1 MAEQRDPIAS
11 GLTPDLYNKL
21 RELQKFERTQY
32 TRAGLATPATLQA
45 ALRGQ
50 NAYAVARQFFPQQP
64 QRQGVDKL
72 ELLKMKERL
81 LESRAKYRA
90 QAAQAGLDAIQKLA
104 VEKNQ
109 PSAKQQALQFALDRA
124 KAGVEPATRMSIE
137 RLKQGVDQQQKTLQD
152 NLRNITGIDKFAFEN
167 GEKLRSQFE
176 SMIPADGP
184 DFESWSTQ
192 FWTAVANA
200 VGGRMTP
207 DQQAE
212 LFSNIMG
219 SKPGEFVQAMQMAA
233 TSGDFSAQK
242 ALAIYQS
249 SQDGAAAIAARK
261 QELIDAADE
270 QIAQTISKT
279 TAGMPNADRLV
290 QDADVFEKYL
300 GAPAEADDEAL
311 LNTAL
316 ETAAGIDPA
325 TASVPETEAFNKLL
339 NDMDKPEEQLP
350 ANIREA
356 KERLKR
362 DTAFLSWMDSEGMT
376 DPEVALRELRRRS
389 NAQRAANK
397 MQTREVIQERK
408 AKEGGL
414 LPTPMETATTEAAK
428 TGEAG
433 TAAAP
438 AAEGK
443 ASAEAKP
450 LPIDGVAPKV
460 DYTKGITPAVS
471 AAMGTIRKVEEEL
484 ANRLKAKQ
492 MLETSK
498 ALPELEEESP

>member
-21 RELQKFERTQY
+21 RELQKFERAQY

-109 PSAKQQALQFALDRA
+109 PSAKQQALEFALDRA
-124 KAGVEPATRMSIE
+124 KAGVDPTTRMSIE
-137 RLKQGVDQQQKTLQD
+137 RLKQGVEQQQRTLQD
-152 NLRNITGIDKFAFEN
+152 SLKNITDIDKSAFEN

-176 SMIPADGP
+176 SMIPAGGSEFDL
-184 DFESWSTQ
+184 WSTQ

-200 VGGRMTP
+200 VGGNMTQ

-219 SKPGEFVQAMQMAA
+219 SKPGEFVQAMQKAA
-233 TSGDFSAQK
+233 ESGDTSAQR
-242 ALAIYQS
+242 ALTIYKN
-249 SQDGAAAIAARK
+249 SQAGAAAIADKK
-261 QELIDAADE
+261 QDLIDAADAE
-270 QIAQTISKT
+270 IAQTISRA
-279 TAGMPNADRLV
+279 TAGMPGAEKLV
-290 QDADVFEKYL
+290 QDAAVFEQYL
-300 GAPAEADDEAL
+300 GAPEGADDQAL
-311 LNTAL
+311 LDTAMK
-316 ETAAGIDPA
+316 TAANIDPA
-325 TASVPETEAFNKLL
+325 TASGPETDAFNKLL

-362 DTAFLSWMDSEGMT
+362 DTAFLSWMDSENMT

-397 MQTREVIQERK
+397 MQTREVIQQRK

-414 LPTPMETATTEAAK
+414 LPAPMETVTTEAAK
-428 TGEAG
+428 TGKTG

-438 AAEGK
+438 AAEGE

-492 MLETSK
+492 MLDTNK
-498 ALPELEEESP
+498 APPELEEESP